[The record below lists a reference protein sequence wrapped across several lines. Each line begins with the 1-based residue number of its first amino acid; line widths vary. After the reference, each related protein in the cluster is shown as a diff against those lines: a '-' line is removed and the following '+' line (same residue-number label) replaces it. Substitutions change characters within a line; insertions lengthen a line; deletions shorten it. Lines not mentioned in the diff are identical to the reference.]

1 MQEDIKKKFRSFI
14 GKFAAKDL
22 QNCAENKFKGRDIK
36 KIRKDYNL
44 SQRCFAAMLDMSVRT
59 LQNYEIDRYSIPGT
73 AKSLFLFAG
82 ENVELFRKYYL
93 TNVKDLE
100 PYRESVNRK

>member
-14 GKFAAKDL
+14 GKFAAKNL

-44 SQRCFAAMLDMSVRT
+44 S
-59 LQNYEIDRYSIPGT
+59 
-73 AKSLFLFAG
+73 
-82 ENVELFRKYYL
+82 
-93 TNVKDLE
+93 
-100 PYRESVNRK
+100 